1 METELEPGT
10 YHVTIRPELSQEEEY
25 AICAA
30 VYALFVGL
38 NSEIALEILEQV
50 KKDIEGNLIVAP

>member
-1 METELEPGT
+1 LETKLEPGT
-10 YHVTIRPELSQEEEY
+10 DRVTIRPELSQEEED

-38 NSEIALEILEQV
+38 NSETALEILERV
-50 KKDIEGNLIVAP
+50 KKNVEANLIVAP